1 LRNKIAILN
10 ILRKF
15 VNLSKDNYMK
25 VLKVQPITNEKVL
38 LLQEI
43 REAVDTVNLVK
54 GGKLFGT
61 TGKRIAFGN

>member
-1 LRNKIAILN
+1 
-10 ILRKF
+10 
-15 VNLSKDNYMK
+15 MK